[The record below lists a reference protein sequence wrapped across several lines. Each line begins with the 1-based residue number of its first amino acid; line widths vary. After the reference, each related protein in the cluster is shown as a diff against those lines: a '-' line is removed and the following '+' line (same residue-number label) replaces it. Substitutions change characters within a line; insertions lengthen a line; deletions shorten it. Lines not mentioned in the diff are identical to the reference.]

1 MRGGGWCHRI
11 YRSDRTIISLE
22 AIGFVSAILKK
33 MTDLTDS
40 SFADFVSANKFAV
53 IHFWAIWNGYDVTM
67 KDILERQIP
76 AELCDLI
83 AFARLDV
90 DRGENP
96 RICQQIKLRNV
107 PSLAL
112 YRDGELF

>member
-1 MRGGGWCHRI
+1 MLR
-11 YRSDRTIISLE
+11 
-22 AIGFVSAILKK
+22 K
-33 MTDLTDS
+33 MTDLTAP
-40 SFADFVSANKFAV
+40 SFADFVSTKKFTV

-76 AELCDLI
+76 AELRDLI
-83 AFARLDV
+83 ALARLDV

-96 RICQQIKLRNV
+96 RICRQIKLRNV

-112 YRDGELF
+112 YRDGELFEIVTGLREPHEITEHLRKLVCQIPN